1 MFNKGLLGDEVAKC
15 RGSDEEVISSFDFT
29 NSGFACCVR
38 HGECERVRMF
48 VKKLLD
54 KCSFTDA
61 RRSRNDDRS
70 AITRRCCGRL
80 VASLIFI
87 SYTQGSLGTMF

>member
-29 NSGFACCVR
+29 SSRFTCCVR
-38 HGECERVRMF
+38 HGESERVGMF

-54 KCSFTDA
+54 KCSFANA

-70 AITRRCCGRL
+70 AIPRRCCGRL
-80 VASLIFI
+80 VASLIFN
-87 SYTQGSLGTMF
+87 S

>member
-1 MFNKGLLGDEVAKC
+1 
-15 RGSDEEVISSFDFT
+15 
-29 NSGFACCVR
+29 VR
-38 HGECERVRMF
+38 HGKCERIGMF

-61 RRSRNDDRS
+61 RRSRNDNRS

-80 VASLIFI
+80 GASSI
-87 SYTQGSLGTMF
+87 SNSYR